1 MSNFKL
7 CQYSCDIN
15 NQINICAR
23 QKQKKKLQTT
33 TTATTTTHKQRK
45 VMLCFVCRQS
55 VSNDYKLNAKQKKS

>member
-23 QKQKKKLQTT
+23 QKKNY
-33 TTATTTTHKQRK
+33 KQQQ
-45 VMLCFVCRQS
+45 RQRLLLHT
-55 VSNDYKLNAKQKKS
+55 NKEK